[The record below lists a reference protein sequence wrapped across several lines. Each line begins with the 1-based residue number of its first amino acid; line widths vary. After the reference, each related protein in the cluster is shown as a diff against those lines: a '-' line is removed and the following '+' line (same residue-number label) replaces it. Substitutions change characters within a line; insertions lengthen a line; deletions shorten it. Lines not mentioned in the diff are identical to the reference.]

1 MHQVLICDLRSN
13 DFRCIQVVGTLVFY
27 QLWHCFPLVPLRWLV
42 LHKRAIFALNS
53 TLQMPIY
60 WWEDGCWRVA
70 RIEMLSVRRMEMEEQ
85 RRQKIRRDA
94 TLFSIRRREECGNV
108 RHRHG
113 CHPGVPPYSLGI
125 KIMDNPRT
133 PGPCLCATIIL
144 HSSPYAQ
151 PIHIQSTL
159 TSWHSCCLRW
169 SCRTSAKIAVRPI
182 LVSTMLIMSH
192 LHFRSTQQNIH
203 VIQLST
209 LNMND
214 GCRYN

>member
-1 MHQVLICDLRSN
+1 MLLSEN
-13 DFRCIQVVGTLVFY
+13 G
-27 QLWHCFPLVPLRWLV
+27 QLSCHL
-42 LHKRAIFALNS
+42 
-53 TLQMPIY
+53 LQY
-60 WWEDGCWRVA
+60 
-70 RIEMLSVRRMEMEEQ
+70 
-85 RRQKIRRDA
+85 
-94 TLFSIRRREECGNV
+94 CGNV

-169 SCRTSAKIAVRPI
+169 SCRTSAKTAVRPS
-182 LVSTMLIMSH
+182 LVSTELIMSH
-192 LHFRSTQQNIH
+192 SHFTPTQQWCQMWDIFFGNIFTMFLFPGPFL
-203 VIQLST
+203 QTWYFSWPP
-209 LNMND
+209 
-214 GCRYN
+214 